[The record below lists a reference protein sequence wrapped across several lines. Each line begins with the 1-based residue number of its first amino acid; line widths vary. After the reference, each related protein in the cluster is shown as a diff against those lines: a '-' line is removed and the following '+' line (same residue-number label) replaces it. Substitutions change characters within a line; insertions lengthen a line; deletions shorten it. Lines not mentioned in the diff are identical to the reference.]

1 MSPRRAG
8 TKGRAGTAKPE
19 PADRSPSAAARS
31 RATSR
36 AGSRARADSVVEVD
50 DDQVVAA
57 DDAAGEAAS
66 EAANG
71 YGPRARIALHEQ
83 SVGQLG
89 LIRVVV
95 DGFRHAVAATGAGA
109 DGVSKVLAAMRGPE
123 PPTVVI
129 TAIPGGE
136 AILEAAKMLEPRRPV
151 IILTGPGGVY
161 ELAERAER
169 HGADL
174 FAVRPHDAES
184 LAPVLLAAARLA
196 AEREELIAIKGA
208 HQMLRAKVD
217 AAGAAPAGGVRGFD
231 TFQRVLELEL
241 KRARRFGYPL
251 SVALLELGSIELPA
265 GGDRILRARAT
276 AAIVGAVRDIDLI
289 TELEDGRLLVLLP
302 YTDLDGAENVAVR
315 LVQAVRSQPPVTIGE
330 VSAGSELRIGVAGGR
345 IGEKLS
351 FSRLLKDANAALA
364 QAHVDQ
370 LDLVVHA

>member
-1 MSPRRAG
+1 
-8 TKGRAGTAKPE
+8 
-19 PADRSPSAAARS
+19 
-31 RATSR
+31 
-36 AGSRARADSVVEVD
+36 VVEVD
-50 DDQVVAA
+50 DEQVVAA
-57 DDAAGEAAS
+57 DDAAATS
-66 EAANG
+66 F
-71 YGPRARIALHEQ
+71 GPRARIALHEQ

-89 LIRVVV
+89 MIRIVV
-95 DGFRHAVAATGAGA
+95 DGFRHTVVATGAGA
-109 DGVSKVLAAMRGPE
+109 EGVGKVLAAMRAAE

-161 ELAERAER
+161 ELAERAEA
-169 HGADL
+169 HGAEL

-184 LAPVLLAAARLA
+184 LAPVLSAAARLA
-196 AEREELIAIKGA
+196 ADRDELVAIKGA
-208 HQMLRAKVD
+208 HQMLRQKVD
-217 AAGAAPAGGVRGFD
+217 EAGSAAASGTIRGFD
-231 TFQRVLELEL
+231 SFQRVLELEL
-241 KRARRFGYPL
+241 KRARRVGYPL

-302 YTDLDGAENVAVR
+302 YTDLDGAENVGVR
-315 LVQAVRSQPPVTIGE
+315 LVHAVRSQPPVTIGE
-330 VSAGSELRIGVAGGR
+330 VSAGAELRIGVAGGR

-351 FSRLLKDANAALA
+351 FARLMKDANAALA
-364 QAHVDQ
+364 QAHADL